1 MSHNITVLAGDGIGP
16 EVIGQAT
23 RVFDKISEVNP
34 SIKFNLTHKLF
45 GGCAIDATGEPLP
58 SDTLESCRNSDA
70 VLMGSVGG
78 PKWGP
83 SSPVRP
89 EQGILAL
96 RKALNLFANI
106 RPASFASD
114 SLLAYTPLKE
124 EVAKGTDVIILRE
137 LTGGIYFGK
146 RQEADANGYA
156 FDTME
161 YSQSEVERIA
171 RVAAELALSYNPP
184 LPVHSIDKCQANVL
198 ATSRL
203 WRKTVTEL
211 YAKEYPQIEL
221 DHHYVDSA
229 SMFLVNNPRRL
240 NGVALMENLFG
251 DILSDEASVIPG
263 ALGLLPSSSLSA
275 VPNKEKKTFGLHEP
289 IGGSAPDIAGQGIAN
304 PVGTILSAA
313 LLLRYS
319 LGLHAEAAAVELA
332 VRKVLDD
339 EKIGGRGLRTGDLG
353 GKTKT
358 AEFGD
363 AFIEELEKALKA

>member
-1 MSHNITVLAGDGIGP
+1 MSTYNITVLAGDGIGP
-16 EVIGQAT
+16 EVVSQAT
-23 RVFDKISEVNP
+23 RVFDKISQVNP
-34 SIKFNLTHKLF
+34 SIKFNLIDKLF

-58 SDTLESCRNSDA
+58 SDTLESCRSSEA

-83 SSPVRP
+83 SSPIRP

-96 RKALNLFANI
+96 RKSLNLFANI

-114 SLLAYTPLKE
+114 SLLAFTPLKE
-124 EVAKGTDVIILRE
+124 EVAIGTDVIILRE

-161 YSQSEVERIA
+161 YSKSEVERIA

-184 LPVHSIDKCQANVL
+184 LPVHSIDKANVL

-211 YAKEYPQIEL
+211 YAKEYPQLSL
-221 DHHYVDSA
+221 DHQYVDSA

-275 VPNKEKKTFGLHEP
+275 VPSKDKRTFGLHEP

-332 VRKVLDD
+332 VRRVLDD
-339 EKIGGRGLRTGDLG
+339 KQIGGHGLRTGDLG
-353 GKTKT
+353 GSTKT
-358 AEFGD
+358 VEFGN
-363 AFIEELEKALKA
+363 AVIEELGKALNSA